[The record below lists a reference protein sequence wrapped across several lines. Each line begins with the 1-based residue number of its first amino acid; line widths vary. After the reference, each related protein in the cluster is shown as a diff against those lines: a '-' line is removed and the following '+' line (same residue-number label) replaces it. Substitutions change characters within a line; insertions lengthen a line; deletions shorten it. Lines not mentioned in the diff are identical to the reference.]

1 MHNTDDEQLFSDEQI
16 QRFDAETIKHRFG
29 DNWRNYAS
37 NVREVKQADGSI
49 VRGKY
54 AFVFRRFVFLVRQFR
69 IYHRRSEFTARNQA
83 GNRFDIVNNR
93 FRRRTTDLEE

>member
-1 MHNTDDEQLFSDEQI
+1 MNNNNNNNNDEQLFSDEQI
-16 QRFDAETIKHRFG
+16 QRFDADTIKHRFG

-54 AFVFRRFVFLVRQFR
+54 VPCFVLFFFFL
-69 IYHRRSEFTARNQA
+69 
-83 GNRFDIVNNR
+83 
-93 FRRRTTDLEE
+93 